1 MASLI
6 ENLIEELNE
15 EYAIYEELLVVSRE
29 KTSAIVSNELDRL
42 RSTTDKEQLY
52 VDALT
57 GLENKRRDTMYN
69 IASVINKS
77 KADIKVTDI
86 IEFLDGQDQFQ
97 HPLMVINEKLAKIAK
112 QLREVNGHNQ
122 NLIQE
127 SLAMIEY
134 NINLMQNISRA
145 PETAEYSKDMFKKSG
160 GYTGAPSMDVPG
172 KFDTSQ

>member
-29 KTSAIVSNELDRL
+29 KTSAIVSNDLDRL
-42 RSTTDKEQLY
+42 RATTDKEQLY

-57 GLENKRRDTMYN
+57 GLENSRRSTMYN
-69 IASVINKS
+69 IATVINKP
-77 KADIKVTDI
+77 KDGIKVTDI
-86 IEFLDGQDQFQ
+86 IEFLDGQEKFQ
-97 HPLMVINEKLAKIAK
+97 KPLIEVNEKLAKTARL
-112 QLREVNGHNQ
+112 LREVNGHNQ

-127 SLAMIEY
+127 SLSMIEY
-134 NINLMQNISRA
+134 NINLMQNLSRA
-145 PETAEYSKDMFKKSG
+145 PETAEYSKDMFKKNG
-160 GYTGAPSMDVPG
+160 GYTGAPGMDVPG